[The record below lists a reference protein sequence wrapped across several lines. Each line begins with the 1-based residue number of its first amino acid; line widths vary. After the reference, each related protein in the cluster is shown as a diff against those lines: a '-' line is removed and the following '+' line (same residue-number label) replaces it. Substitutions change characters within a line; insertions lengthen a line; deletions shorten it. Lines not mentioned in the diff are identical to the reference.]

1 MSHVAELREVANL
14 VAETQPA
21 LGKRLHL
28 IAARVAPMEELMGE
42 LIQAERDAEWRAHVE
57 AQGVVA
63 LPNWGRA

>member
-28 IAARVAPMEELMGE
+28 IAARVAPMEELMNE
-42 LIQAERDAEWRAHVE
+42 LVMAERDAEWRAHVE

-63 LPNWGRA
+63 LPTWGRA

>member
-28 IAARVAPMEELMGE
+28 IAARVAPMEELMNE
-42 LIQAERDAEWRAHVE
+42 LVMAERDAEWRAHLE
-57 AQGVVA
+57 AQSVVA
-63 LPNWGRA
+63 LPFWGRA